1 MKEFDKGYKNNG
13 FRVPDKYFENM
24 ETQLSERLYPST
36 QKWKVY
42 IGKAIRI
49 AASVV
54 VIISIGTLSFKSSQ
68 KQDTP
73 ISFSDLDSMEV
84 VNYTSSIDITDDELE
99 ELVSEQAI
107 DSIYKAEIQLEQV
120 NNVLPAEDISDLE
133 EEYDFLDID
142 NDI

>member
-1 MKEFDKGYKNNG
+1 MEDFDKDYKNNG
-13 FRVPDKYFENM
+13 FKVPDNYFENM
-24 ETQLSERLYPST
+24 ETQLTKQLYPST
-36 QKWKVY
+36 QKWKIY
-42 IGKAIRI
+42 IGKAISI
-49 AASVV
+49 AASVA
-54 VIISIGTLSFKSSQ
+54 VIISIGTLSYKSSQ

-73 ISFSDLDSMEV
+73 VSFSDLDSMEI

-133 EEYDFLDID
+133 EEYNFLDID
-142 NDI
+142 SDI